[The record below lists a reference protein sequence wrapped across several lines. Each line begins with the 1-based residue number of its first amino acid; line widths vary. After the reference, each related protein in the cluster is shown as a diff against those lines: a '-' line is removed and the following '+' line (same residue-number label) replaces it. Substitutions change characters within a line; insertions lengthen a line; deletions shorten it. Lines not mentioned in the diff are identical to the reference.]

1 MRDAGAS
8 NSCAHHENRQSA
20 KWTDMDKEELSI
32 SRVGHRL
39 IFQGVHDNFIF
50 RMIDKAGGAR

>member
-1 MRDAGAS
+1 
-8 NSCAHHENRQSA
+8 
-20 KWTDMDKEELSI
+20 MDKEELSI